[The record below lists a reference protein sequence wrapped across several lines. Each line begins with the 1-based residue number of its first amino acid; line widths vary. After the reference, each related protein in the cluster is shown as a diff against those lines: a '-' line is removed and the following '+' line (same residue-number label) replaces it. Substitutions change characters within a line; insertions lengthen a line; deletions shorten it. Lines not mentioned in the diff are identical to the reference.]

1 MKLMNDKA
9 SFNQAFRERTKAA
22 AVRVIRLF
30 QQLPRTVEAQVLG
43 KQLLRSATSVAANY
57 RAACRGRSGAEWFA
71 KMSICLEE
79 ADETQ
84 FWLELLSDAEIL
96 SKSRLESLE
105 QEFAEIVAV
114 LTSARKS
121 YRENSK
127 RAIE

>member
-1 MKLMNDKA
+1 MMDDKA
-9 SFNQAFRERTKAA
+9 SFNQAFRDRTKAA
-22 AVRVIRLF
+22 ALRVIRLF
-30 QQLPRTVEAQVLG
+30 QQLPRTGEAQILG

-96 SKSRLESLE
+96 PKPRLESLH
-105 QEFAEIVAV
+105 QEFSEIVAI
-114 LTSARKS
+114 LTTARTS
-121 YRENSK
+121 YKDRVGK
-127 RAIE
+127 

>member
-1 MKLMNDKA
+1 MDDKA
-9 SFNQAFRERTKAA
+9 SFNQAFRDRTKAA
-22 AVRVIRLF
+22 ALRVIRLF
-30 QQLPRTVEAQVLG
+30 QQLPRTGEAQILG

-96 SKSRLESLE
+96 PKPRLESLH
-105 QEFAEIVAV
+105 QEFSEIVAI
-114 LTSARKS
+114 LTTARKS
-121 YRENSK
+121 YK
-127 RAIE
+127 DGK

>member
-1 MKLMNDKA
+1 MDDKA

-22 AVRVIRLF
+22 ALRVIRLF
-30 QQLPRTVEAQVLG
+30 QQMPRTGEAQILG

-96 SKSRLESLE
+96 PKPRLESLH
-105 QEFAEIVAV
+105 QEFSEIVAI
-114 LTSARKS
+114 LTTARKS
-121 YRENSK
+121 YK
-127 RAIE
+127 DGK

>member
-1 MKLMNDKA
+1 MMDNKA
-9 SFNQAFRERTKAA
+9 SFNQALRDRTKAA
-22 AVRVIRLF
+22 ALRVIRLF
-30 QQLPRTVEAQVLG
+30 QQLPRTGEAQVLG

-96 SKSRLESLE
+96 PKPRLESLQ
-105 QEFAEIVAV
+105 QELTELVAI
-114 LTSARKS
+114 LTTARKT
-121 YRENSK
+121 YKDGRMVNE
-127 RAIE
+127 